1 MRENCR
7 FITFK
12 WTWFKAILMVGN
24 ELKNV
29 PLWAKTKMKL
39 GGFSSIEKF
48 HSLEI
53 IRVDNALFA
62 PLVRETTFLRKPL
75 RLWVVDGTVI
85 VPASDVLI
93 ETTTFIKGKLHH
105 WKFRTGANIFCY
117 DHRYQWNFFFNLCNN
132 TRTCFS
138 AYRKKWQL
146 CLQRNVCFSLILFIL
161 SISKT
166 LSIPKKTF
174 WGQRISHPFDAL
186 IA

>member
-1 MRENCR
+1 MSLRMYPCEPKQ
-7 FITFK
+7 K
-12 WTWFKAILMVGN
+12 WNW
-24 ELKNV
+24 E
-29 PLWAKTKMKL
+29 
-39 GGFSSIEKF
+39 GFSSIEKF

-117 DHRYQWNFFFNLCNN
+117 DHRYQWDFFFNLCNN
-132 TRTCFS
+132 TRTCF
-138 AYRKKWQL
+138 
-146 CLQRNVCFSLILFIL
+146 FSLPQKVTTLLAKKCLLFVDSFYSFDFENFVNTKEDFLGTKNTPSFWCFNCIIC
-161 SISKT
+161 IS
-166 LSIPKKTF
+166 S
-174 WGQRISHPFDAL
+174 
-186 IA
+186 

>member
-117 DHRYQWNFFFNLCNN
+117 DHRYQWDFFLTYATTHAHVFQLTAKSDNFACKEMFAFRWFFLFFRFRKLCQ
-132 TRTCFS
+132 
-138 AYRKKWQL
+138 Y
-146 CLQRNVCFSLILFIL
+146 QRRLFGDKEYPILL
-161 SISKT
+161 M
-166 LSIPKKTF
+166 L
-174 WGQRISHPFDAL
+174 
-186 IA
+186 

>member
-1 MRENCR
+1 MSLRMYPCEPKH
-7 FITFK
+7 K
-12 WTWFKAILMVGN
+12 WNW
-24 ELKNV
+24 E
-29 PLWAKTKMKL
+29 
-39 GGFSSIEKF
+39 GFSSIEKF

-117 DHRYQWNFFFNLCNN
+117 DHRYQWDFFFNLCNN

-146 CLQRNVCFSLILFIL
+146 CLQKKCLLFVDSFYSFDFENFVNTKEDFLGTKNTPSFWCFNCIIC
-161 SISKT
+161 IS
-166 LSIPKKTF
+166 S
-174 WGQRISHPFDAL
+174 
-186 IA
+186 

>member
-1 MRENCR
+1 MSLRMYPCEPKQ
-7 FITFK
+7 K
-12 WTWFKAILMVGN
+12 WNW
-24 ELKNV
+24 E
-29 PLWAKTKMKL
+29 
-39 GGFSSIEKF
+39 GFSSIEKF

-53 IRVDNALFA
+53 IRVDNAPFA
-62 PLVRETTFLRKPL
+62 LLVRETTFLRKLL
-75 RLWVVDGTVI
+75 RLWVVDRTVI

-105 WKFRTGANIFCY
+105 WKFWTGANIFCY
-117 DHRYQWNFFFNLCNN
+117 DHRYQWDFFFNLCNN

-174 WGQRISHPFDAL
+174 WGQRTPHPFDAL